1 MQKIRFRSLTTA
13 LAGILVAIGGCAESP
28 SSPAAPQ
35 FLQRGPMPSFD
46 VSGTNTKVI
55 DARGGVVESL
65 AGDRIVFPAGA
76 VTRPVTVTLTSDAD
90 YVGVEL
96 QPHGTTFT
104 RGREPT
110 LILNAGAGAT
120 SRANV
125 VYVNEAGVVEEVL
138 DTDASNGQ
146 LKASLHHFSKYYAVG
161 S

>member
-1 MQKIRFRSLTTA
+1 MQKIRFRSATLA
-13 LAGILVAIGGCAESP
+13 LAGILIAIGGCAESP

-35 FLQRGPMPSFD
+35 FLKRGPMPSFD
-46 VSGTNTKVI
+46 VGGANTVVI
-55 DARGGVVESL
+55 GVRGGVVESL

-76 VTRPVTVTLTSDAD
+76 VTRPVAVTLTSDRN

-96 QPHGTTFT
+96 QPHGATFT

-110 LILNAGAGAT
+110 LILNAGSGAT

-125 VYVNEAGVVEEVL
+125 VYVDDAGNVLEVL

-146 LKASLHHFSKYYAVG
+146 VRASLRHFSKYYVAG
-161 S
+161 G